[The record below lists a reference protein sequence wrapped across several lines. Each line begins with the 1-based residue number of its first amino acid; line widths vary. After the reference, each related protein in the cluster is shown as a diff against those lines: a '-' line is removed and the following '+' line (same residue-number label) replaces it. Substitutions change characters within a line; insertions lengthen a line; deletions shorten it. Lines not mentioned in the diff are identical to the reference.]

1 MQGFIMIYKSSQG
14 YRGQVNTTNGSDIGN
29 TGSARPDRQSVLE
42 ECQDIAEAEYV
53 QILSI
58 LEN

>member
-1 MQGFIMIYKSSQG
+1 MQGFIMIYKNSQG

-29 TGSARPDRQSVLE
+29 TGSYRNDRQSVLE
-42 ECQDIAEAEYV
+42 ECEDIAEAEGV
-53 QILSI
+53 TILSV